1 MTFLATVKDEARSLF
16 EVASGITFKK
26 SYTAPQV
33 YGKQTVGFNEY
44 AFSQVDNKYKVVI
57 ENSQWVVN
65 AWLQENF
72 RFKVGS
78 QWGSLLSS
86 IPFAKEISGV
96 ASSATKAL
104 TGHALKNIAMTRRK
118 WEGTDPLSIE
128 LKMRFRAYENSQ
140 REVVD
145 AVKALQSM
153 TLPAEMGPLKFLKGT
168 MFGDSP
174 VPGFVMPPGP
184 NEFYSSSMAS
194 VMDKVPWGGND
205 QRIGESGDIISI
217 DMFGGGFYL
226 DMVII
231 KSVEA
236 SFDPK
241 MTKDGPVAAE
251 VSVLLESYE
260 VLTKGKLDNAYR
272 GIGYTTSSNQAANAS
287 AGRVEGV
294 RIEGPQRD
302 GGGL

>member
-26 SYTAPQV
+26 SYTAPRV
-33 YGKQTVGFNEY
+33 HGKQTVGFNEY

-57 ENSQWVVN
+57 ENGQWVVN

-78 QWGSLLSS
+78 QWGSLLST
-86 IPFAKEISGV
+86 IPFAKEVSGA

-104 TGHALKNIAMTRRK
+104 TGYALKNIAMTRRK

-153 TLPAEMGPLKFLKGT
+153 TLPSESKPVNIAGFE
-168 MFGDSP
+168 SP
-174 VPGFVMPPGP
+174 VPGFVIPPGP
-184 NEFYSSSMAS
+184 NEIYMTPGAS
-194 VMDKVPWGGND
+194 GVVKNLPGFGGGSNE
-205 QRIGESGDIISI
+205 QRLGGAGDIISI
-217 DMFGGGFYL
+217 DMFGGSFYL

-260 VLTKGKLDNAYR
+260 VLTKSKLDNAYS
-272 GIGYTTSSNQAANAS
+272 GIGYMTSSTLGNAS
-287 AGRVEGV
+287 GGRN
-294 RIEGPQRD
+294 EGPVGPKKPD
-302 GGGL
+302 GSF